1 MKKVITVLA
10 CGLLM
15 GKAAIAQSN
24 TGLKIAYIN
33 SAVLLQNMP
42 ERINADSALAKYT
55 RTFQEQ
61 IEIMTKEFQTKL
73 QSFQGSEK
81 TMSEAM
87 KEVKTKELQDL
98 QTRIE
103 TTQQSAQEKIQM
115 KKQDLYT
122 PILEKADK
130 AIKDVAKEKN
140 YDYIFDVNSQNG
152 IVFSKDEYDITNL
165 VKTKMGIK

>member
-1 MKKVITVLA
+1 MVLA

-73 QSFQGSEK
+73 QQFQGSEK

>member
-1 MKKVITVLA
+1 MVLA

-15 GKAAIAQSN
+15 GKAAMAQSN

-73 QSFQGSEK
+73 QQFQSSEK
-81 TMSEAM
+81 TMSDAM

-103 TTQQSAQEKIQM
+103 STQQSAQEKIQM